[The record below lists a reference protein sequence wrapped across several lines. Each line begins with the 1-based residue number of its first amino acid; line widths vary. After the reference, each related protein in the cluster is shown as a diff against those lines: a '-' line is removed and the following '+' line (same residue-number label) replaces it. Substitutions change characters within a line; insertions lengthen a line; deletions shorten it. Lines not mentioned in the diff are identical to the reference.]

1 VRWFKTSPRYDIRGF
16 AQSIKRDAIGAIHE
30 VLVKH
35 FISKF
40 LGVTYGF
47 KDCASWVSLFRT
59 LLRRQRFLLI
69 VLDDARYDAFA
80 RVCNRYLRGTLIKA
94 KVPPPNTYG
103 WLPRLFLYPEFN
115 DVRVF
120 YASIGIESHDI
131 RIKSFVPR
139 DRKVEVIPIKPN
151 RAKHLRTV
159 LPSEVNEVVMDVGL
173 SGRDIIWY
181 AQPHFPWIVDEELS
195 IMLMRDVLIHDY
207 LPPDTIRQRLKAIG
221 VPRPR
226 FVKAYYANLVLVLC
240 YVRELIHYAIN
251 QGVDYEEIVVTSDH
265 GEMLGEL
272 GLYLHQEY
280 DLPQLTIV
288 PWLKSVPRIYME
300 ILERTSYLQ

>member
-1 VRWFKTSPRYDIRGF
+1 M
-16 AQSIKRDAIGAIHE
+16 KRDAIGAVHE

-40 LGVTYGF
+40 LNVMYGF
-47 KDCASWVSLFRT
+47 EDCASWVNLFRT
-59 LLRRQRFLLI
+59 LLRRRRFLLI

-80 RVCNRYLRGTLIKA
+80 RMYSRYLRGILIKA
-94 KVPPPNTYG
+94 RVPPPNTYG
-103 WLPRLFLYPEFN
+103 WLPRLFSYPEFN
-115 DVRVF
+115 YVRVF

-131 RIKSFVPR
+131 RIKSFVSR
-139 DRKVEVIPIKPN
+139 DKKVKVIPIKPN

-159 LPSEVNEVVMDVGL
+159 LPSEVNEVIMSMGL

-181 AQPHFPWIVDEELS
+181 AQPHFPWIVDGELS

-207 LPPDTIRQRLKAIG
+207 LPPDTIRRRLKAIG
-221 VPRPR
+221 VPRSR
-226 FVKAYYANLVLVLC
+226 FVKAYYANLVLVLQ
-240 YVRELIHYAIN
+240 YVRELVDYVID

-272 GLYLHQEY
+272 GIYLHQEY

-288 PWLKSVPRIYME
+288 PWLKLV
-300 ILERTSYLQ
+300 L